1 MSDRVDKEVSGS
13 AGPQPTLFEKAQLG
27 VYAFVGGLTMDARL
41 YSLLP
46 IIEQQTEILTEE
58 PDSVEGR
65 LMEAFLV
72 EALKDI
78 PPITEEA

>member
-46 IIEQQTEILTEE
+46 IIEHNELSAWRVPKKTQ
-58 PDSVEGR
+58 DN
-65 LMEAFLV
+65 
-72 EALKDI
+72 
-78 PPITEEA
+78 